1 MEKKQT
7 NKTMVTLSIMLITFL
22 SSLEGTIVSTAIP
35 KIVSDLGG
43 MHLMNWVVSIY
54 LLTTAVAT
62 PIVGKLSDLYGR
74 KLMFICGMILFLIGS
89 MLSGMSQS
97 MEQLIVFRAIQGL
110 GAGAILPVT
119 MIIIGDIY
127 SFEERAKIQGWI
139 SGIWG
144 ISGILGP
151 LTGGLMVDYVSW
163 HWIFYF
169 NVPFGLLSIL
179 FIVMYL
185 HEHLDKKKQKVD
197 YLGIALFTVSMT
209 SFMFALLSG
218 GNQYAWNSPFM
229 IGILILAVVTLALF
243 LVVEYYVKEP
253 MLPLRLFA
261 MRLISV
267 SNLSG
272 FLLSAILVGITIY
285 LPLWIQG
292 VAGKG
297 ATDSGFTL
305 IPLSVCWPVGAALA
319 GRWFV
324 RMGVRSTTLI
334 GVSCLLAA
342 AAGLYFVGIH
352 TPYLLLVALMG
363 LFGLGFGFAFTSYT
377 ITVQSAVG
385 WQMRGTA
392 MASYTFLR
400 TLGQTLG
407 ISVFGMLFNM
417 NIQSY
422 KTAHSQNEALQQL
435 DTSQVFHGDQAASL
449 PPGLME
455 QLREM
460 MVYGIHH
467 IFISLLIIAAIA
479 LAVTWILP
487 KRFKVDED
495 NPCPKGQGSPKKSR
509 RETTVSS

>member
-1 MEKKQT
+1 MTIKQT

-35 KIVSDLGG
+35 KIVNDLGG

-74 KLMFICGMILFLIGS
+74 KLMFICGTILFLIGS

-97 MEQLIVFRAIQGL
+97 MEQLIIFRAIQGL

-169 NVPFGLLSIL
+169 NVPFGFLSIF
-179 FIVMYL
+179 FIVMYF
-185 HEHLDKKKQKVD
+185 HENLDKKKQKVD

-209 SFMFALLSG
+209 SLMFALLSG
-218 GNQYAWNSPFM
+218 GTQYAWNSPFM
-229 IGILILAVVTLALF
+229 IGILILAAAALVLF
-243 LVVEYYVKEP
+243 LIVEYYVKEP

-267 SNLSG
+267 SNISG
-272 FLLSAILVGITIY
+272 FLLSAILVAITIY

-324 RMGVRSTTLI
+324 RIGVRYTTLI
-334 GVSCLLAA
+334 GVSCLILAA
-342 AAGLYFVGIH
+342 SGLYFVDIH
-352 TPYLLLVALMG
+352 TPYILLVALMG

-385 WQMRGTA
+385 WEMRGAA
-392 MASYTFLR
+392 MASHTFLR
-400 TLGQTLG
+400 TLGQTIG

-417 NIQSY
+417 NIESY

-435 DTSQVFHGDQAASL
+435 DISKVFHGDQVANLS
-449 PPGLME
+449 PDIME
-455 QLREM
+455 SMREM

-467 IFISLLIIAAIA
+467 IFISLLIIAVMGLAI
-479 LAVTWILP
+479 TWILP
-487 KRFKVDED
+487 KRFKVDE
-495 NPCPKGQGSPKKSR
+495 NKPSSEGQGSAQNSQSG
-509 RETTVSS
+509 TAVSS